1 MLKYSIKRIILIIP
15 VLIGISLII
24 FFILALSPGNTAKMM
39 LGERATTETIK
50 QLEEELGL
58 NKPIIVRYADYMVK
72 ALKGNFGNSYKTG
85 DPVVKEIKRYFPVT
99 LRLALI
105 AICIAL
111 VVAIPIGIVSAVRQY
126 SMVDSFSVLF
136 ALLGASFPQFWLGMM
151 FILLFAL
158 KLRVLPAFGL
168 DTWKGYILPSLTL
181 SLYTMAV
188 VTRMTRSSMLEV
200 IRQDYIK
207 MALSKGASEN
217 RVIYLHALR
226 NALLP
231 IVTIVGIN
239 LGNMLGGAIIIE
251 AVFSLPGMGS
261 YVLDAI
267 RNKNIPAV
275 MAGVMFLATT
285 FCLVNLL
292 VDLLYGFID
301 PRIKSEY

>member
-1 MLKYSIKRIILIIP
+1 MLKYSIKRIILIVP